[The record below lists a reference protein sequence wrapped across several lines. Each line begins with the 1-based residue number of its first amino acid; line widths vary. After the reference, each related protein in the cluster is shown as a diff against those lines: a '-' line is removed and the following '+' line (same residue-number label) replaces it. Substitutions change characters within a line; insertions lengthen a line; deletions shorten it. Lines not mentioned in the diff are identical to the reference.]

1 MLKYESTLVTFTEV
15 PDEISLCFNLT
26 LCPCHCQG
34 CFEPWLAEDSGTILT
49 ITEIEKWLLKKPH
62 CTCICFMGG
71 DNDHE
76 SLVQLCREIRQL
88 WPHLKLAMYSGCHKW
103 DEKVAQV
110 LDYYKVG
117 PYIPQAGPLN
127 KSTTN
132 QRFFKKEGNENW
144 QDITYRF
151 QEKKE

>member
-1 MLKYESTLVTFTEV
+1 M
-15 PDEISLCFNLT
+15 
-26 LCPCHCQG
+26 
-34 CFEPWLAEDSGTILT
+34 
-49 ITEIEKWLLKKPH
+49 
-62 CTCICFMGG
+62 
-71 DNDHE
+71 
-76 SLVQLCREIRQL
+76 
-88 WPHLKLAMYSGCHKW
+88 
-103 DEKVAQV
+103 AQV

-127 KSTTN
+127 KNTTN